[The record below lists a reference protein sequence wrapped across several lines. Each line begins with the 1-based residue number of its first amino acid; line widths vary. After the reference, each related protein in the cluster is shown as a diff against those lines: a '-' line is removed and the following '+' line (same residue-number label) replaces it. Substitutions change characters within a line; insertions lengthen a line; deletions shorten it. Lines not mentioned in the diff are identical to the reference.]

1 MKEKNHKVSKL
12 SGGSLSG
19 NLVTVARTVNKNAD
33 VLIELCNK
41 VADLEKELEQL
52 KGGKDTNVPTCT
64 DCILDGTDACNRGAG
79 RAVDDEICERFMKG
93 ENND

>member
-1 MKEKNHKVSKL
+1 MKNHKVSKL

-19 NLVTVARTVNKNAD
+19 NLVTVARTVNINAD

-52 KGGKDTNVPTCT
+52 KEKQNDTN
-64 DCILDGTDACNRGAG
+64 NR
-79 RAVDDEICERFMKG
+79 V
-93 ENND
+93 